1 MNPSFFLHDI
11 MVLDQH
17 TASFSLWGHN
27 SLGTFSLRGG
37 HVTSAQQRVGGNTGL
52 ISLSNPP
59 RCLSSLPMNEEDSQ
73 GFRHWLCT
81 RAFHSPVLGT
91 TVNVWRHF
99 WMSHKRRSAASVYCL
114 RPREPYII
122 HSTDQPRHMKDQP
135 DKEKPHPMVPSSG
148 GAC

>member
-1 MNPSFFLHDI
+1 MNPSFFLREI

-73 GFRHWLCT
+73 GFSTGSAPWP
-81 RAFHSPVLGT
+81 FHSPVLGT

-99 WMSHKRRSAASVYCL
+99 WMSHKRSAASIYCL
-114 RPREPYII
+114 RPREPNII
-122 HSTDQPRHMKDQP
+122 HSTDQPCHMKDQS
-135 DKEKPHPMVPSSG
+135 DKEKPHPMGPSSG